1 LSKAQKILPTSTKEA
16 PKHKKLKFCQKLKT
30 PHRSP
35 PLPAL
40 LSAKPSEA
48 TEPKKKKQKPQFFS
62 KAQNSSPQPK
72 IEPKNFIFKVHC
84 NKKKVLFIKNTHT
97 HTHTSFS
104 LSLSGSRSLTL
115 SKHWD
120 PFNIITSIII
130 IIIIKGQEECLQSK
144 GVRRRRD
151 FEGS

>member
-35 PLPAL
+35 PSPPFSPPNPLKQ
-40 LSAKPSEA
+40 LSQ
-48 TEPKKKKQKPQFFS
+48 KKQKPQFFS